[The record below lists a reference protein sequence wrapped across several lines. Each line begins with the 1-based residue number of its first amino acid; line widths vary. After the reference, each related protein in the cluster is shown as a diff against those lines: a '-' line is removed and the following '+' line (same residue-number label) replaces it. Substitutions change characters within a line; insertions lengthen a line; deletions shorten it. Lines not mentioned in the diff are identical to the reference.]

1 MQIMAQAILLYSVP
15 AELHKG
21 ISLLC
26 MELGIECKKI
36 AKKRYLQPI
45 GCHVGLPGFE
55 QNYDWYEGCEL
66 PSPMLI
72 FSGLSEK
79 MLDRFLYEYKQA
91 GLQEIYYRAIVTGYN
106 IHWNV
111 LDLYRELVQERESF
125 EAAR

>member
-1 MQIMAQAILLYSVP
+1 MAQIILLYGVP

-21 ISLLC
+21 ISKLC
-26 MELGIECKKI
+26 AELDIECKKI
-36 AKKRYLQPI
+36 AKRRYLQPI

-55 QNYDWYEGCEL
+55 QRNEWYEGGEL

-79 MLDRFLYEYKQA
+79 MLDRFLYEYKRSE
-91 GLQEIYYRAIVTGYN
+91 LQEIYYRAIVTGYN

-111 LDLYRELVQERESF
+111 LDLYRELVSERESF
-125 EAAR
+125 EAVR